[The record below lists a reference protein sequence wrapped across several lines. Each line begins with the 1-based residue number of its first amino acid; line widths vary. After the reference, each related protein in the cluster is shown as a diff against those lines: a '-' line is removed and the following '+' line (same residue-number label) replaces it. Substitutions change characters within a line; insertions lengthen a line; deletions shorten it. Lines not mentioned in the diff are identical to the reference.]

1 VSTRQRISVI
11 GALTLLAGGA
21 QAAEPTKGYP
31 EAVVQ
36 WGVQKGETCEDV
48 SKALYGSPKHVLLI
62 NRYNHVSCNKGEA
75 LPEGLTLVMPEKVG
89 TVPDAKLRSMNPDV
103 RARPPGSGWNPASSG
118 MPLVSNSSVNTLD
131 QGRADV
137 EFVDRTRVFLAPNTL
152 VVIYGTANQT
162 RVSKTPPVA
171 VEVES
176 GEVKAGLA
184 AMRGNVPREAVEV
197 AIKGGGRVS
206 AASRDTVVQRK
217 GERTTVAVFDGKA
230 GVSSGGKSVEVPKNF
245 GTRFVGT
252 EPPAPPR
259 ALPPAPVWIK
269 GELGGVALAPGN
281 QGLLSVSW
289 EAIPA
294 ATAYRLEVARDEGF
308 NTLLVRE
315 EVPASIHAFRAE
327 KMPAGTYHLRVR
339 AIDKEEYLGIASSD
353 RVVRLVEA
361 KIDEGPG
368 EITAHAI
375 HTHPYGALRFTPTS
389 EVEMALDDGPFG
401 PMLDRL
407 DLQKRAP
414 KTMKL
419 RPRGGDP
426 EPIGLDYVKVAASIT
441 AAPSDDRQAVEVEV
455 TLAGLE
461 GIDLARQVAPSLRL
475 RLPSGVITTPI
486 KADAVKSGKPFA
498 VRVPVASMPG
508 EARID
513 VVDGRGAVLG
523 TTTADLSDTRPK
535 PKAKPA
541 PEGPPPRI
549 GVTAPLWQISSATDL
564 IWSAPT
570 APNAAAVSAG
580 LVQLDGTWATQGQL
594 RGSGSIGAL
603 GVDVALRS
611 NATSSQKGDGSAWL
625 GGRYRLLRIGRSDL
639 ELAPIVRLGI
649 PTSASSAP
657 TRLEA
662 GVAVGGVAG
671 RFSWL
676 ANVGERARLSDDR
689 GASGLPPVQGFLLAG
704 ATVDATE
711 WFRAHALIDAHF
723 LHLDAGGNKGY
734 AGFGA
739 GVELGRAVYGG
750 AAVRVSPTT
759 PDGEG
764 VVSAQLSFGVR
775 QVGP

>member
-1 VSTRQRISVI
+1 MSTRQRISVI
-11 GALTLLAGGA
+11 GALSLLAHTA
-21 QAAEPTKGYP
+21 SAAEPTPGYP

-36 WGVQKGETCEDV
+36 WGVQKGETCEDI
-48 SKALYGSPKHVLLI
+48 SKALYGSPGHVLLV
-62 NRYNHVSCNKGEA
+62 NRYNRVSCKKGEV

-89 TVPDAKLRSMNPDV
+89 TVPDAKLKSMNPDV
-103 RARPPGSGWNPASSG
+103 RARPPGSGWTPASSG
-118 MPLVSNSSVNTLD
+118 MPLITNSSVNTLD
-131 QGRADV
+131 KGRADV

-162 RVSKTPPVA
+162 RVSKTPPAA

-245 GTRFVGT
+245 GTRFEGT
-252 EPPAPPR
+252 EPPAAPR
-259 ALPPAPVWIK
+259 ALPPAPTWAK

-281 QGLLSVSW
+281 QGLLSVAW
-289 EAIPA
+289 EAVPS

-315 EVPASIHAFRAE
+315 EVPANIHAFRAE

-339 AIDKEEYLGIASSD
+339 AIDKEEYLGVASSD

-368 EITAHAI
+368 EVQPHSIHA
-375 HTHPYGALRFTPTS
+375 HPYGALRFTPST
-389 EVEMALDDGPFG
+389 EVEMALDEGPFG

-414 KTMKL
+414 KAIKL

-426 EPIGLDYVKVAASIT
+426 EAISLDYVSVEARIE
-441 AAPSDDRQAVEVEV
+441 AAPSGDRQAIEVKV
-455 TLAGLE
+455 TLTGLE
-461 GIDLARQVAPSLRL
+461 GIDLDARVSPSLRV
-475 RLPSGVITTPI
+475 RLPSGVVTTPI
-486 KADAVKSGKPFA
+486 KVDPAKRGAPIAVQ
-498 VRVPVASMPG
+498 VPVAGMPD

-513 VVDGRGAVLG
+513 VVDDHGKVLG
-523 TTTADLSDTRPK
+523 TTTADLRDGRPK
-535 PKAKPA
+535 A
-541 PEGPPPRI
+541 PVKPPPDAPPPVI
-549 GVTAPLWQISSATDL
+549 GASAPLWQVSSLTDL
-564 IWSAPT
+564 LWSAPT
-570 APNAAAVSAG
+570 APNAGALSAG
-580 LVQLDGTWATQGQL
+580 LVKIGDTWATQGQL

-603 GVDVALRS
+603 GLDLALRT
-611 NATSSQKGDGSAWL
+611 NATSDQKGDGSAWL
-625 GGRYRLLRIGRSDL
+625 GGRYRLIRIGRSTF
-639 ELAPIVRLGI
+639 ELAPIVRLGV
-649 PTSASSAP
+649 PTSGAGAP
-657 TRLEA
+657 ARLEA
-662 GVAVGGVAG
+662 AVAVGGVIG
-671 RFSWL
+671 RFTWL
-676 ANVGERARLSDDR
+676 ANLGERARLSDDR
-689 GASGLPPVQGFLLAG
+689 GASGAPPVQGFLLAG
-704 ATVDATE
+704 ATVDATD
-711 WFRAHALIDAHF
+711 WLRAHALIDAHF
-723 LHLDAGGNKGY
+723 LHLDAGGNKGA

-739 GVELGRAVYGG
+739 GLELGRTLYGG
-750 AAVRVSPTT
+750 ASVRVTPTT

-764 VVSAQLSFGVR
+764 AFAAQLSFGVR